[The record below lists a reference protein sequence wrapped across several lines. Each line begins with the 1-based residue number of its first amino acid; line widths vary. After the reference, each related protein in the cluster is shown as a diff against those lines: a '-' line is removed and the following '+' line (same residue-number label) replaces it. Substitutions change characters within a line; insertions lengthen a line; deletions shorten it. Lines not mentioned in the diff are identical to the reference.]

1 MIYINVIDENLSNTL
16 LSNGYKLLN
25 LISDTSNQKIWT
37 FQYNPSLFCLDFNDK
52 NIKSKCF
59 ISDSLKLTF

>member
-1 MIYINVIDENLSNTL
+1 MHLLNVIDEELSNTL

-25 LISDTSNQKIWT
+25 LIENSNQKIWT
-37 FQYNPSLFCLDFNDK
+37 FQYNPNLFCLDFNDK